1 MRVREC
7 LPKVFFN
14 DDLIER
20 INRSHQPPYHG
31 ERGAINLQS
40 GATWPNCFCNC
51 WGLATKPFA
60 LSEKITRGSPRHA
73 AKRCNAN
80 NVCSV
85 DSDSINSR
93 CTARITPQVK
103 SNTQNFLRGKSQQY
117 RGPAWSKPVTANGK
131 DWVTRRS
138 GKGLIGCWQ
147 GDESWRLQSTH
158 SLLTRFAKRR
168 TPKIQN
174 WFLREEII
182 ADTPA
187 CFIRECWNL
196 VSNRVKW
203 DLGRIMG
210 CFSSQDNWEN
220 CSRPWTRKNP
230 SSATKGLN
238 LTRGEHLGILRP
250 FLNASSSAE
259 KSFPCSARIKH
270 CLAGWSSSN
279 DKSPFSLSA
288 GEDFKFWLTRCTQ
301 ATTRMAFVKVPH
313 RSIGNTG
320 GTGSHDTNAASTASS
335 DWKEWSP
342 GDPIWSSITQ
352 GPSTRNPGPCNH
364 MSEFTNSSAEI
375 PLGHQICWVVHPWT
389 MRPSLLRS
397 QRLDFDLIQ
406 DRAIMESVQQMY
418 STSSGSLRAS
428 LTNFTKRA
436 LNRQPSNSR
445 RGNVVCFR
453 SATLDLAITKDD
465 TIELSQSSA
474 RKYTHAP

>member
-1 MRVREC
+1 M
-7 LPKVFFN
+7 
-14 DDLIER
+14 
-20 INRSHQPPYHG
+20 
-31 ERGAINLQS
+31 
-40 GATWPNCFCNC
+40 
-51 WGLATKPFA
+51 KPFA
-60 LSEKITRGSPRHA
+60 LSEKITRGSPRRA
-73 AKRCNAN
+73 AKRRNAN

-85 DSDSINSR
+85 DSDSTNSR

-103 SNTQNFLRGKSQQY
+103 SNTQNSLRGKSQQY

-147 GDESWRLQSTH
+147 GEESWRLQCTH
-158 SLLTRFAKRR
+158 SLLTRFAKLR
-168 TPKIQN
+168 TPKIQK
-174 WFLREEII
+174 WFLRDEII

-196 VSNRVKW
+196 VNNRVKW

-210 CFSSQDNWEN
+210 CFSSQDNWRTVADLERARTHPLLQRDSTWQEEN
-220 CSRPWTRKNP
+220 TWESYDLSSMHPVRQRKHSPVQHGSNT
-230 SSATKGLN
+230 AWQ
-238 LTRGEHLGILRP
+238 
-250 FLNASSSAE
+250 AA
-259 KSFPCSARIKH
+259 
-270 CLAGWSSSN
+270 WSSSN
-279 DKSPFSLSA
+279 DKSPFRLSV
-288 GEDFKFWLTRCTQ
+288 GEDFKFWMKRCTQ
-301 ATTRMAFVKVPH
+301 ATTRMTLVKVPH
-313 RSIGNTG
+313 RSSGNTG
-320 GTGSHDTNAASTASS
+320 GSGSHDTNAASTASS

-342 GDPIWSSITQ
+342 GDSIWSSITQ

-364 MSEFTNSSAEI
+364 MSEFTSSSAEM
-375 PLGHQICWVVHPWT
+375 PLVTRSAGLLTPGQWDHLSFEVNVWF
-389 MRPSLLRS
+389 SLIRLEMKVF
-397 QRLDFDLIQ
+397 QREGTLLIQ

-453 SATLDLAITKDD
+453 GATLDLAMTKDD

-474 RKYTHAP
+474 HKYTEAP